1 MVEVVDEYTALVE
14 SNGNT
19 QRDIKAVVHGR
30 QERLKMEMGEAQRD
44 HGRKKACSEAVR
56 RYGGIVIV
64 YYHCHGPMVVKS
76 HPSQLTSSC
85 LVDLPLG
92 E

>member
-1 MVEVVDEYTALVE
+1 MGEVVDEYTALVE
-14 SNGNT
+14 SNGKK
-19 QRDIKAVVHGR
+19 QRDIKAVVHGW
-30 QERLKMEMGEAQRD
+30 QERSKMEMREAQRD
-44 HGRKKACSEAVR
+44 HGRKKTCSEAVR

-64 YYHCHGPMVVKS
+64 YHHCHGPMIVKS

-85 LVDLPLG
+85 LVNLPLG